1 MPGGPRKWTT
11 SSRPMKS
18 SWASARIRFL
28 SSDGW
33 KEKSKPASVL
43 TVESFAILSA
53 ILARRFSR
61 KVSSSAN
68 RGWSHV

>member
-1 MPGGPRKWTT
+1 MTWL
-11 SSRPMKS
+11 RPMKS

-53 ILARRFSR
+53 ILTRWFSR
-61 KVSSSAN
+61 NNTEQHSFTVEDERTVPVA
-68 RGWSHV
+68 